1 MEKNARNITKILRFY
16 VDIVKDSCYTLK
28 SAKGHAKFWR
38 INMRFDKKT
47 IIGTSTVLAFTLVLG
62 ASSFSVANKNM
73 IDKENYG
80 ILSSAG
86 ANAAIDHNSTTAA
99 GATGAVDDTVGVVEG
114 ENLLVSQPQYESYGY
129 TNLGMAVVEG
139 NLNVREEAS
148 TSGSIVGKMT
158 NYAACEILGEEN
170 GFYQIT
176 SGNVEGYVSKD
187 YIVTGE
193 EALKL
198 AQQEVR
204 EMATVTTE
212 ALRVRE
218 EASTDSRTLAVVNEE
233 DDFVVVEK
241 LDGWIKI
248 EVDDYQGYIS
258 SDYAEVEMK
267 LKTGNTMKELTFG
280 NGVSNT
286 RVELVNFAL
295 QFVGNRY
302 VWGGESLT
310 RGVDCSG
317 FTMKV
322 YERYGVRL
330 PHYSGSQ
337 PSYGTKIS
345 RDQIRP
351 GDLIF
356 YGDGSKINHVA
367 IYIGNGQI
375 VHASNERDGI
385 KISRAFYRTPVCIV
399 SYLP

>member
-1 MEKNARNITKILRFY
+1 
-16 VDIVKDSCYTLK
+16 
-28 SAKGHAKFWR
+28 
-38 INMRFDKKT
+38 MRFDKKT
-47 IIGTSTVLAFTLVLG
+47 IIGTSGVLVFALLLGCSSLTVN
-62 ASSFSVANKNM
+62 NKSMMENG
-73 IDKENYG
+73 NYG

-86 ANAAIDHNSTTAA
+86 ANAAIGNNSTAA
-99 GATGAVDDTVGVVEG
+99 GATGAVDGSVDVVGTDGVVVG
-114 ENLLVSQPQYESYGY
+114 QPQYETYGY

-139 NLNVREEAS
+139 NLNVRKEPS
-148 TSGSIVGKMT
+148 TEGSIVGKMT

-170 GFYQIT
+170 GYYQIT

-198 AQQEVR
+198 AQQEVK

-218 EASTDSRTLAVVNEE
+218 EASTESRTLAVVNEE

-248 EVDDYQGYIS
+248 EVDNYEGYIS
-258 SDYAEVEMK
+258 ADYAEVGMK

-280 NGVSNT
+280 NGISNT
-286 RVELVNFAL
+286 RVELVNYAL

-310 RGVDCSG
+310 KGVDCSG
-317 FTMKV
+317 YTMKI
-322 YERYGVRL
+322 YQKFGIYL
-330 PHYSGSQ
+330 PHSSRAQ
-337 PSYGTKIS
+337 PNHGTKIS

-356 YGDGSKINHVA
+356 YGNGKSINHVA
-367 IYIGNGQI
+367 IYIGNGQV
-375 VHASNERDGI
+375 VHASNARDGI
-385 KISRAFYRTPVCIV
+385 KISNAFYRTPVCIV

>member
-1 MEKNARNITKILRFY
+1 
-16 VDIVKDSCYTLK
+16 
-28 SAKGHAKFWR
+28 
-38 INMRFDKKT
+38 MRFDKKT
-47 IIGTSTVLAFTLVLG
+47 IIGTSGVLVFALLLG
-62 ASSFSVANKNM
+62 CSSFTVSNRNM
-73 IDKENYG
+73 IEKENYG

-86 ANAAIDHNSTTAA
+86 ANAAIGNNSTAA
-99 GATGAVDDTVGVVEG
+99 GANGAVDGSIGVVDTDG
-114 ENLLVSQPQYESYGY
+114 VLVGQGQYDTYGY
-129 TNLGMAVVEG
+129 TNLGMAIVEG
-139 NLNVREEAS
+139 NLNVRKEPSSE
-148 TSGSIVGKMT
+148 GSIVGKMT

-170 GFYQIT
+170 GYYQIT
-176 SGNVEGYVSKD
+176 SGNVEGYVSAD

-198 AQQEVR
+198 AQQEVK

-258 SDYAEVEMK
+258 SDYAEVGMK

-280 NGVSNT
+280 NGVSQT
-286 RVELVNFAL
+286 RVDLVNYAL

-310 RGVDCSG
+310 KGVDCSG
-317 FTMKV
+317 YTMKI
-322 YERYGVRL
+322 YQKYGIYL
-330 PHYSGSQ
+330 PHSSRAQ
-337 PSYGTKIS
+337 PNHGTKITK
-345 RDQIRP
+345 DQLRP

-356 YGDGSKINHVA
+356 YGNGRSINHVA
-367 IYIGNGQI
+367 IYIGNGQV
-375 VHASNERDGI
+375 VHASNARDGI
-385 KISRAFYRTPVCIV
+385 KISNAFYRTPVCMV

>member
-1 MEKNARNITKILRFY
+1 
-16 VDIVKDSCYTLK
+16 
-28 SAKGHAKFWR
+28 
-38 INMRFDKKT
+38 MRLDKKT
-47 IIGTSTVLAFTLVLG
+47 IIGTSGVLAFALLLG
-62 ASSFSVANKNM
+62 CSSFSVSNNM
-73 IDKENYG
+73 VDLDAYG
-80 ILSSAG
+80 IHSSAG
-86 ANAAIDHNSTTAA
+86 ANAAIGNNSTAA
-99 GATGAVDDTVGVVEG
+99 GAMGAVDGTVDVVGTDGVVVG
-114 ENLLVSQPQYESYGY
+114 EAGYDSYGY
-129 TNLGMAVVEG
+129 TNLGMAIVEG
-139 NLNVREEAS
+139 NLNVRKAPS
-148 TSGSIVGKMT
+148 TDGSIVGKMT

-193 EALKL
+193 EALIL
-198 AQQEVR
+198 AQQEVK

-218 EASTDSRTLAVVNEE
+218 EASTDSRTLAIVNED

-248 EVDDYQGYIS
+248 EVDDYEGYIS
-258 SDYAEVEMK
+258 ADYAEVAMK

-280 NGVSNT
+280 NGVSQT
-286 RVELVNFAL
+286 RVDLVNYAL

-310 RGVDCSG
+310 NGVDCSG
-317 FTMKV
+317 YTMKI
-322 YERYGVRL
+322 YQKYGIYL
-330 PHYSGSQ
+330 PHSSRAQ
-337 PSYGTKIS
+337 PNHGTKIS

-356 YGDGSKINHVA
+356 YGNGSYINHVA
-367 IYIGNGQI
+367 IYIGNGQV
-375 VHASNERDGI
+375 VHASNARDGI
-385 KISRAFYRTPVCIV
+385 KISNAFYRTPVCIV

>member
-1 MEKNARNITKILRFY
+1 
-16 VDIVKDSCYTLK
+16 
-28 SAKGHAKFWR
+28 
-38 INMRFDKKT
+38 MRFDKKT
-47 IIGTSTVLAFTLVLG
+47 IIGTSGVLVFALLLGCSSMTVN
-62 ASSFSVANKNM
+62 NKKMVENN
-73 IDKENYG
+73 NYG

-86 ANAAIDHNSTTAA
+86 ANAAIGSNSTAA
-99 GATGAVDDTVGVVEG
+99 GATGAVDGSIDVVDTDGVVVG
-114 ENLLVSQPQYESYGY
+114 QPQYETYGY
-129 TNLGMAVVEG
+129 TNLGMAIVEG

-148 TSGSIVGKMT
+148 SEGSIVGKMT

-170 GFYQIT
+170 GYYQIT

-198 AQQEVR
+198 AQQEVK

-212 ALRVRE
+212 ALRIRE
-218 EASTDSRTLAVVNEE
+218 EASTESRTLAVVNED
-233 DDFVVVEK
+233 DDFVVVDK

-248 EVDDYQGYIS
+248 EVDDYEGYIS
-258 SDYAEVEMK
+258 ADYAEVAMK

-286 RVELVNFAL
+286 RVELVNYAL

-310 RGVDCSG
+310 NGVDCSG
-317 FTMKV
+317 FTMKI
-322 YERYGVRL
+322 YQKYGIYL
-330 PHYSGSQ
+330 PHSSRAQ
-337 PSYGTKIS
+337 PGHGTKIS

-356 YGDGSKINHVA
+356 YGNGSSINHVA
-367 IYIGNGQI
+367 IYIGNGQV
-375 VHASNERDGI
+375 VHASNARDGI
-385 KISRAFYRTPVCIV
+385 KISSAFYRTPVCIV

>member
-1 MEKNARNITKILRFY
+1 
-16 VDIVKDSCYTLK
+16 
-28 SAKGHAKFWR
+28 
-38 INMRFDKKT
+38 MRFERKT
-47 IIGTSTVLAFTLVLG
+47 IIGASAVLAFSLLLG
-62 ASSFSVANKNM
+62 CTSFSVNDKNM
-73 IDKENYG
+73 IENANYG

-86 ANAAIDHNSTTAA
+86 ANAAIGNNSTAA
-99 GATGAVDDTVGVVEG
+99 GATGAVDASVDVVGTDGVVVG
-114 ENLLVSQPQYESYGY
+114 QAQYETYGY
-129 TNLGMAVVEG
+129 TNLGMAIVEG
-139 NLNVREEAS
+139 NLNVRKEPSPE
-148 TSGSIVGKMT
+148 GSIVGKMT

-170 GFYQIT
+170 GYYHIT

-193 EALKL
+193 DALKL
-198 AQQEVR
+198 AQQEVK

-212 ALRVRE
+212 SLRVRE

-241 LDGWIKI
+241 LDGWLKI
-248 EVDDYQGYIS
+248 EVDNYEGYIS
-258 SDYAEVEMK
+258 ADYAEVSMK

-286 RVELVNFAL
+286 RVELVNYAL

-310 RGVDCSG
+310 NGVDCSG
-317 FTMKV
+317 FTMKI
-322 YERYGVRL
+322 YQKYGIYL
-330 PHYSGSQ
+330 PHSSRAQ
-337 PSYGTKIS
+337 PGHGTKIS

-356 YGDGSKINHVA
+356 YGNGSSINHVA
-367 IYIGNGQI
+367 IYIGNGQV
-375 VHASNERDGI
+375 VHASNARDGI
-385 KISRAFYRTPVCIV
+385 KISSAFYRTPVCIV

>member
-1 MEKNARNITKILRFY
+1 
-16 VDIVKDSCYTLK
+16 
-28 SAKGHAKFWR
+28 
-38 INMRFDKKT
+38 MRFDKKT
-47 IIGTSTVLAFTLVLG
+47 IIGTSGVLVFALLLG
-62 ASSFSVANKNM
+62 CSSLKVDKENM
-73 IDKENYG
+73 IMKENYG
-80 ILSSAG
+80 ILSTAG
-86 ANAAIDHNSTTAA
+86 ANAAIADHNTTVA
-99 GATGAVDDTVGVVEG
+99 GATGAMDSFIGVVG
-114 ENLLVSQPQYESYGY
+114 TDGVVVAQAQYETYGY

-139 NLNVREEAS
+139 NLNVRKEAS
-148 TSGSIVGKMT
+148 TGSSIVGKMT

-198 AQQEVR
+198 AQQEVK

-212 ALRVRE
+212 ALRIRE
-218 EASTDSRTLAVVNEE
+218 EASTESRTLAVVNKD

-248 EVDDYQGYIS
+248 EVDDYEGYIS
-258 SDYAEVEMK
+258 ADYAEVEMK
-267 LKTGNTMKELTFG
+267 LKTGNTMKELTYG
-280 NGVSNT
+280 NGVSQT
-286 RVELVNFAL
+286 RVDLVNYAL

-310 RGVDCSG
+310 KGVDCSG
-317 FTMKV
+317 FTMKI
-322 YERYGVRL
+322 YQKYGIYL
-330 PHYSGSQ
+330 PHSSRAQ
-337 PSYGTKIS
+337 PNHGTKIS

-356 YGDGSKINHVA
+356 YGNGKSINHVA
-367 IYIGNGQI
+367 IYIGNGQV
-375 VHASNERDGI
+375 VHASNARDGI
-385 KISRAFYRTPVCIV
+385 KISSAFYRTPVCIV

>member
-1 MEKNARNITKILRFY
+1 
-16 VDIVKDSCYTLK
+16 
-28 SAKGHAKFWR
+28 
-38 INMRFDKKT
+38 MRVNKKT
-47 IIGTSTVLAFTLVLG
+47 IIGTSAVLVFTLLLG
-62 ASSFSVANKNM
+62 CSSFTVSNKNM
-73 IDKENYG
+73 IEKKNYG

-86 ANAAIDHNSTTAA
+86 ANAAIGNNSTAA
-99 GATGAVDDTVGVVEG
+99 GANAAVDGSIGVVG
-114 ENLLVSQPQYESYGY
+114 TDGVLVSQGQYGTYGY
-129 TNLGMAVVEG
+129 KNIGMAIVDG
-139 NLNVREEAS
+139 NLNVRKEPSSE
-148 TSGSIVGKMT
+148 GSIVGKMT

-193 EALKL
+193 EAIKL
-198 AQQEVR
+198 AHQEVK

-241 LDGWIKI
+241 LEGWIKI

-258 SDYAEVEMK
+258 ADYAEVGMK

-280 NGVSNT
+280 NGVSQT
-286 RVELVNFAL
+286 RVDLVNYAL

-310 RGVDCSG
+310 KGVDCSG
-317 FTMKV
+317 FTMKI
-322 YERYGVRL
+322 YQKYGIYL
-330 PHYSGSQ
+330 PHSSRAQ
-337 PSYGTKIS
+337 PNHGTKIS

-356 YGDGSKINHVA
+356 YGNGKSINHVA
-367 IYIGNGQI
+367 IYMGNGQV
-375 VHASNERDGI
+375 VHASNARDGI
-385 KISRAFYRTPVCIV
+385 KISNAFYRTPVCIV

>member
-1 MEKNARNITKILRFY
+1 
-16 VDIVKDSCYTLK
+16 
-28 SAKGHAKFWR
+28 
-38 INMRFDKKT
+38 MRLDKKT
-47 IIGTSTVLAFTLVLG
+47 IIGTSGVLVFALLLG
-62 ASSFSVANKNM
+62 CSSFSVSNNM
-73 IDKENYG
+73 IDMESYG
-80 ILSSAG
+80 LHSSAG
-86 ANAAIDHNSTTAA
+86 VNAAIGNNITSA
-99 GATGAVDDTVGVVEG
+99 GATGAVDGTIGVVG
-114 ENLLVSQPQYESYGY
+114 TDGDVVGQAGYDSYGY
-129 TNLGMAVVEG
+129 TNLGMAIVEG
-139 NLNVREEAS
+139 NLNVRKEAS
-148 TSGSIVGKMT
+148 TDGSIVGKMT

-170 GFYQIT
+170 GFYQIK

-193 EALKL
+193 EALIL
-198 AQQEVR
+198 AQQEVK

-218 EASTDSRTLAVVNEE
+218 EASTESRTLAVVNEE

-248 EVDDYQGYIS
+248 EVDDYEGYIS
-258 SDYAEVEMK
+258 ADYAEVSMK

-280 NGVSNT
+280 NGVSQT
-286 RVELVNFAL
+286 RVDLVNYAL

-310 RGVDCSG
+310 NGVDCSG

-322 YERYGVRL
+322 YQKYGIYL
-330 PHYSGSQ
+330 PHSSRAQ
-337 PSYGTKIS
+337 PNHGTKIT

-356 YGDGSKINHVA
+356 YGNGSSINHVA
-367 IYIGNGQI
+367 IYIGNGQV
-375 VHASNERDGI
+375 VHASNARDGI
-385 KISRAFYRTPVCIV
+385 KISNAFYRTPVCIV

>member
-1 MEKNARNITKILRFY
+1 
-16 VDIVKDSCYTLK
+16 
-28 SAKGHAKFWR
+28 
-38 INMRFDKKT
+38 MRFDKKT
-47 IIGTSTVLAFTLVLG
+47 IIGTSAVLVFALLLGSSSLTVN
-62 ASSFSVANKNM
+62 NKNM
-73 IDKENYG
+73 IENDNYG

-86 ANAAIDHNSTTAA
+86 ANAAIGNNSTAA
-99 GATGAVDDTVGVVEG
+99 GANGAVDGSVDVIETDGVVVG
-114 ENLLVSQPQYESYGY
+114 QPQYETYGY

-139 NLNVREEAS
+139 NLNVRKEPSSE
-148 TSGSIVGKMT
+148 GSIVGKMT

-170 GFYQIT
+170 GYYQIT

-198 AQQEVR
+198 AQQEVK

-218 EASTDSRTLAVVNEE
+218 EASTESRTLAVVNEE

-248 EVDDYQGYIS
+248 EVDDYEGYIS
-258 SDYAEVEMK
+258 ADYAEVGMK

-280 NGVSNT
+280 NGISNT
-286 RVELVNFAL
+286 RVELVNYAL

-310 RGVDCSG
+310 KGVDCSG
-317 FTMKV
+317 FTMKL
-322 YERYGVRL
+322 YQKYGIYL
-330 PHYSGSQ
+330 PHSSRAQ
-337 PSYGTKIS
+337 PNHGTKIS

-356 YGDGSKINHVA
+356 YGNGSSINHVA
-367 IYIGNGQI
+367 MYIGNGQV
-375 VHASNERDGI
+375 VHASNARDGI
-385 KISRAFYRTPVCIV
+385 KISNAFYRTPVCIV